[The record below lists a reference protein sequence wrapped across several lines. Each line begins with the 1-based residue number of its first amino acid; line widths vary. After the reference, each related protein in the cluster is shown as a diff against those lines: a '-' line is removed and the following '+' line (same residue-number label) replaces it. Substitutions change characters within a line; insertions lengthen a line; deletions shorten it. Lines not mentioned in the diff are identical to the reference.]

1 MQASRTHRLTDL
13 LASLT
18 LDKLSASTVANAR
31 WCFLDSLGCGLF
43 GADKE
48 WTRIL
53 AAEIESDGAHGP
65 CSVFGSSQRA
75 AAPTAALCNGTGSH
89 GFELDD
95 LLDEAIVHPGAIVVP
110 AALAAAEVRGA
121 SGTALLLGII
131 AGYEVMNRV
140 GLALGMEP

>member
-1 MQASRTHRLTDL
+1 MTYNGGVPASRMQKVTARL
-13 LASLT
+13 AA
-18 LDKLSASTVANAR
+18 LDIAKLPTSTISNAR

-53 AAEIESDGAHGP
+53 AAEIDSDRSQGS
-65 CSVFGSSQRA
+65 CSVFGFPRRT
-75 AAPTAALCNGTGSH
+75 AAPVAALCNGTASH

-110 AALAAAEVRGA
+110 AALAAAEATGA
-121 SGTALLLGII
+121 SGADVLRGVV
-131 AGYEVMNRV
+131 AGYEV
-140 GLALGMEP
+140 